1 MVKGTTKD
9 GFNFEVS
16 ENIGNDFRIVM
27 ALRKLNSGDVTAKI
41 EGTYDFVEAVL
52 GKDGIDKI
60 VTFAT
65 KQQGFADSEYII
77 NTCYEIVG
85 IANRCIGW
93 HWFLDRIGV
102 GGATGCAVDG
112 SAKLPLFA
120 CKIWA
125 YTRRRGRKRS
135 GFWQWYVRDD
145 GISRHIDRYSIS
157 CLFIR

>member
-1 MVKGTTKD
+1 MITGTTKD

-60 VTFAT
+60 VAFTT

-77 NTCYEIVG
+77 DTCYEIVG
-85 IANRCIGW
+85 IANEQ
-93 HWFLDRIGV
+93 
-102 GGATGCAVDG
+102 
-112 SAKLPLFA
+112 SAEVK
-120 CKIWA
+120 K
-125 YTRRRGRKRS
+125 
-135 GFWQWYVRDD
+135 
-145 GISRHIDRYSIS
+145 
-157 CLFIR
+157 